1 MSFQDNVHR
10 TWHTG
15 YFLPIKKIKDY
26 IVMIDEQHFSD
37 EPVKM
42 IWEHMITFEKNTSGQ
57 GDDYATDC
65 LLDFKLIAIDLSK
78 Q

>member
-1 MSFQDNVHR
+1 MNQ
-10 TWHTG
+10 W
-15 YFLPIKKIKDY
+15 
-26 IVMIDEQHFSD
+26 
-37 EPVKM
+37 KM

-57 GDDYATDC
+57 GDDYTTDC